1 MGLAATEI
9 RDLLQGKACGITG
22 CGTHGQ
28 GDQDLI
34 NVKTWVFAS
43 EIFGLQLLDRM
54 DGIRRDHMLL
64 MVNSSQFFQ
73 GIQKESCRCTEKIGS
88 FSTYDSVRPEVPL
101 LQQGHWFLLSFS
113 RAAGTTLRSVISA

>member
-88 FSTYDSVRPEVPL
+88 FSTYDSAVRKFHRG
-101 LQQGHWFLLSFS
+101 QQVQPFGL
-113 RAAGTTLRSVISA
+113 

>member
-73 GIQKESCRCTEKIGS
+73 GIQKESCRCTEKFFHIR
-88 FSTYDSVRPEVPL
+88 FCRPEVPL
-101 LQQGHWFLLSFS
+101 LQQGHWFLSLF
-113 RAAGTTLRSVISA
+113 RGQQVQPFGL